1 MTSSQSSGDMRT
13 HKPPAI
19 RDQCVELNKFERGQ
33 GEALTE
39 CGGRW
44 LDGLRRE
51 LFFGLQLTRYRTW
64 KIGIRLRIEPKP
76 AQPVPIIRRTHFAHR
91 LDHADIARHLKHS
104 CKIHDPIALA
114 VVIANRPTTNGEGP
128 TVVNRLIGLDHT
140 FLQR

>member
-1 MTSSQSSGDMRT
+1 M
-13 HKPPAI
+13 
-19 RDQCVELNKFERGQ
+19 ELNKLERRQ
-33 GEALTE
+33 REALPE
-39 CGGRW
+39 CCGCW
-44 LDGLRRE
+44 LDRLSRE
-51 LFFGLQLTRYRTW
+51 LFLGLQLARDRTW
-64 KIGIRLRIEPKP
+64 KVCIRLCIEPKP

-114 VVIANRPTTNGEGP
+114 VVIANRPATNGEGP